1 MRFAHTPATAAYVL
15 AAVAAC
21 AHTAPLWRAM
31 RFAHTPAVAAY
42 VLAAVA
48 ACAHTAPFL
57 ACYALCAYAR
67 CSRLCARR
75 CRGLRAYGV
84 FFGIDTII

>member
-1 MRFAHTPATAAYVL
+1 MACYALCAYARCSHLLRKRNTVSQAAYVL

-48 ACAHTAPFL
+48 ACAHTA
-57 ACYALCAYAR
+57 
-67 CSRLCARR
+67 
-75 CRGLRAYGV
+75 
-84 FFGIDTII
+84 FFRIDTII

>member
-1 MRFAHTPATAAYVL
+1 
-15 AAVAAC
+15 
-21 AHTAPLWRAM
+21 M

-48 ACAHTAPFL
+48 ACAHTA
-57 ACYALCAYAR
+57 
-67 CSRLCARR
+67 
-75 CRGLRAYGV
+75 